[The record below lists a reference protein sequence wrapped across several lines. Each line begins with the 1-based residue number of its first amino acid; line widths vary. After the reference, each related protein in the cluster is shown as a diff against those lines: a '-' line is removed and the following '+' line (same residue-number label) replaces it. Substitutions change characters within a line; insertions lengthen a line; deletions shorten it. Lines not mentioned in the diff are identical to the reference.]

1 MSGTKVER
9 TNGWY
14 YSGSCLYSKDY
25 PTGDVYIRNKN
36 LRITGNIY
44 ANEYHIISSSIS
56 YVSGSTKWGNTL
68 DNTHEVTGSLSITGS
83 FDVNND
89 FLYISSSGYFGIG
102 SNTPPEK
109 LTVAGNISAS
119 GYLSV
124 EGNLTASNS
133 TFTGDILITGTV
145 DGVDISVFSSSIEN
159 RVVVLET
166 ASGSFSSSIANLVLN
181 SGSFSTR
188 VTTLESV
195 SGSAGV
201 VIASKNVVA
210 DANTNIGIAKVTQLW
225 IGTSGAETQV
235 TATAA
240 ELNAA
245 VSRHNPIIEIRL
257 IDKATDQAIEA
268 GVGGDFRLPS
278 AFTVISVGAYT
289 DVAGVTGLL
298 TIDINKNGVSI
309 LSTPITIESE
319 EKTSATAETQPVVET
334 PDIAANDIITV
345 DIDGI
350 QTTPGKGLVVWM
362 EIQI

>member
-1 MSGTKVER
+1 MA
-9 TNGWY
+9 
-14 YSGSCLYSKDY
+14 SKD
-25 PTGDVYIRNKN
+25 V
-36 LRITGNIY
+36 
-44 ANEYHIISSSIS
+44 
-56 YVSGSTKWGNTL
+56 
-68 DNTHEVTGSLSITGS
+68 
-83 FDVNND
+83 
-89 FLYISSSGYFGIG
+89 
-102 SNTPPEK
+102 
-109 LTVAGNISAS
+109 
-119 GYLSV
+119 
-124 EGNLTASNS
+124 
-133 TFTGDILITGTV
+133 
-145 DGVDISVFSSSIEN
+145 
-159 RVVVLET
+159 
-166 ASGSFSSSIANLVLN
+166 LVLN
-181 SGSFSTR
+181 
-188 VTTLESV
+188 ESV
-195 SGSAGV
+195 PRIEVAQAGDTYNFPRSANFADGLS
-201 VIASKNVVA
+201 IASTA
-210 DANTNIGIAKVTQLW
+210 
-225 IGTSGAETQV
+225 V

-245 VSRHNPIIEIRL
+245 ASRHNPIIEIRL

-334 PDIAANDIITV
+334 PNIAANDIITV